1 MAAKKDSVN
10 CVTELDERIVKIIR
24 EEYSDFEKYLPTP
37 QERAM
42 YQRKQKEYWDRINAR
57 IKEELNDGRTADAGN
72 V

>member
-1 MAAKKDSVN
+1 MAGKKV
-10 CVTELDERIVKIIR
+10 ELDTRVEKIIR
-24 EEYSDFEKYLPTP
+24 EEYADFEKYFATP

-57 IKEELNDGRTADAGN
+57 IKEELNDGRTADTGS